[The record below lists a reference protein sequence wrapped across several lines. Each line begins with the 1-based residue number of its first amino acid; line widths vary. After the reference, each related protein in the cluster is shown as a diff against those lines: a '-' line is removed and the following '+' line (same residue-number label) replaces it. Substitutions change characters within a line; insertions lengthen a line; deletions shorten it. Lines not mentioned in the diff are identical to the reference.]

1 LCFSVLF
8 ISLHRYNWG
17 TFFPIGRSGGHESV
31 GTGEGAGYNVNI
43 PWNAPVVGSLG
54 HESDDVS

>member
-1 LCFSVLF
+1 M
-8 ISLHRYNWG
+8 
-17 TFFPIGRSGGHESV
+17 